1 MSQYTPEQ
9 FLRICKRL
17 PEEIKEV
24 LFAEETGDL
33 IYDICQ
39 KYDILKNLGKIVDL
53 VREVLI
59 GSLDPDDL
67 QEPLKKELKVEAE
80 TAKRITQEIDHFIFG
95 PIKDSLDVLYKKKPA
110 APAQST
116 FVRPSTESSLSDEEL
131 KRPRVVKGTTKK
143 DVYREPVGGPEEE
156 K

>member
-1 MSQYTPEQ
+1 MPQYTPEQ
-9 FLRICKRL
+9 FLRICKKL

-24 LFAEETGDL
+24 LFAEDTGNL

-39 KYDILKNLGKIVDL
+39 KYDILKNLDKIVDL

-67 QEPLKKELKVEAE
+67 QQALAKELKVGPE
-80 TAKRITQEIDHFIFG
+80 TTKRIAQEIDHFIFG
-95 PIKDSLDVLYKKKPA
+95 PTRDSLDVLYKKKPA
-110 APAQST
+110 VSAQPT
-116 FVRPSTESSLSDEEL
+116 FVRPPTESSMGDKEL
-131 KRPRVVKGTTKK
+131 KRPRAIKGSTKK
-143 DVYREPVGGPEEE
+143 DVYRELIEEPKEE